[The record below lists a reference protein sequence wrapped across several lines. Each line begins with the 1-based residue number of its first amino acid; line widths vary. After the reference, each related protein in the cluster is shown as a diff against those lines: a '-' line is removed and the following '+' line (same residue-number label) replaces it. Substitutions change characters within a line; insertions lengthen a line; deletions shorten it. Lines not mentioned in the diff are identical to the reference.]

1 MNYEG
6 TMIRPPSEAH
16 SIIFQ
21 VTTGCS
27 HNKCIFC
34 GAYTNTPFSIRQDA
48 LETDL
53 TFAERHCRHQ
63 NRVFLADGD
72 ALILPFDYLAEVLKK
87 IRKRLPWVK
96 KISIYANGRAI
107 RSKSRDELN
116 TLKRLGLDRVY
127 LGVESGHEAT
137 LILIRKGETTNS
149 FIEAAQAITSAGL
162 FLSTT
167 VLLGIAGKV
176 YSVEH
181 ARRTAELLNIM
192 APRQIG
198 ALTVMPIPG
207 TKLYQMI
214 ENRQFTLPDTKSI
227 LAELKLLIENITLD
241 RVQFHANHA
250 SNYLPLSGR
259 LQKDKKKLLSLLDQA
274 LNEEVSLTPE
284 HLRFL

>member
-1 MNYEG
+1 MHYEG
-6 TMIRPPSEAH
+6 TIIRPPSEAH
-16 SIIFQ
+16 SILFQ

-34 GAYTNTPFSIRQDA
+34 GAYMNTPFTIRRDA
-48 LETDL
+48 FETALD
-53 TFAERHCRHQ
+53 FAEQHCCHQ

-72 ALILPFDYLAEVLKK
+72 ALILPFDYLTEVLKK
-87 IRKRLPWVK
+87 IRARLPWVK
-96 KISIYANGRAI
+96 KVSVYANGKAI
-107 RSKSRDELN
+107 RSK
-116 TLKRLGLDRVY
+116 TLDQLRSLQDLGLDRIY
-127 LGVESGHEAT
+127 LGVESGHEPT
-137 LILIRKGETTNS
+137 LAFICKGETRNS
-149 FIEAAQAITSAGL
+149 FIEAAKKITSAGL

-167 VLLGIAGKV
+167 VLLGIAGTKH
-176 YSVEH
+176 SSEH
-181 ARRTAELLNIM
+181 ARCTAELINII

-214 ENRQFTLPDTKSI
+214 EKREFTLPDQKSI
-227 LAELKLLIENITLD
+227 LAELKILIENITLE

-259 LQKDKKKLLSLLDQA
+259 LQKDKKKLLSLLDLA
-274 LNEEVSLTPE
+274 LQGEMSLVPE

>member
-1 MNYEG
+1 MRYQG
-6 TMIRPPSEAH
+6 TIIRPPSEAH

-27 HNKCIFC
+27 HNTCIFC
-34 GAYTNTPFSIRQDA
+34 GAYNNTPFTICRDNF
-48 LETDL
+48 ETDL
-53 TFAERHCRHQ
+53 AYAEQHCRRQ

-72 ALILPFDYLAEVLKK
+72 ALILPYDYLLEILKK

-96 KISIYANGRAI
+96 KVSLYANGKAI
-107 RSKSRDELN
+107 RSKTQEQLQ
-116 TLKRLGLDRVY
+116 TLKNQGLDRVY

-137 LILIRKGETTNS
+137 LAFIRKGETTRS
-149 FIEAAQAITSAGL
+149 FIEAAKAITSAGL

-167 VLLGIAGKV
+167 VLLGIGGRE
-176 YSVEH
+176 YSTEH

-192 APRQIG
+192 KPRQIG
-198 ALTVMPIPG
+198 ALTVIPIPG
-207 TKLYQMI
+207 TALYQMI
-214 ENRQFTLPDTKSI
+214 ENRDFVLPDRKSI
-227 LAELKLLIENITLD
+227 LAELKTLIEHITLE

-259 LQKDKKKLLSLLDQA
+259 LQKDKKKLLSLLDQSIKG
-274 LNEEVSLTPE
+274 EVDLVPE